1 MEEHLPRIKQWKL
14 TEKEVDN
21 LISCSQMKEMEF
33 IVKNFPTERTLGP
46 HGLPRQ
52 RYQTFKEK
60 IIPVLLKLF
69 REFKKEEYFLTYAEA
84 SINLICKPDKDI
96 TRKKAVDPC
105 PSLT

>member
-21 LISCSQMKEMEF
+21 LISCPQMKEMEF
-33 IVKNFPTERTLGP
+33 IVKNFP
-46 HGLPRQ
+46 HGFPRQ
-52 RYQTFKEK
+52 WYQTFKEE